1 MKTRPSFLVMLCI
14 FTVVLSTDA
23 QNGREGKVPREGF
36 DLFYRE
42 YGSGAP
48 LVVLSGGPGFDC
60 DYMMPV
66 AAEIS
71 KTNRAILIELR
82 GTGRSLPKSINP
94 DTVNLK
100 AYLSDLEALRT
111 HLKLDRW
118 TLLGHSAGGMLSMH
132 YAAAYPEH
140 VDRLVLAGPGPIA
153 TQFADAQ
160 GDNAMMR
167 MLPEEKEE
175 LRNPNLSRAEAIR
188 IALPGSFFDRSKALQ
203 MAKEF
208 NPESFHEE
216 VSDILLRELMPPKGG
231 LRPDLRDFN
240 RPVLIVAGRQDPLD
254 PVAQYETH
262 LALRNSTLRFI
273 PRCGHFPWIEQ
284 PDEFFRVVHEFLNE
298 SAKR

>member
-216 VSDILLRELMPPKGG
+216 VSDILLRELMPPKGD

>member
-1 MKTRPSFLVMLCI
+1 MNIGSSFLLMLSI
-14 FTVVLSTDA
+14 LMAVPSTEA
-23 QNGREGKVPREGF
+23 RNGREGKVPREGF
-36 DLFYRE
+36 DLSYTE

-48 LVVLSGGPGFDC
+48 VVILSGGPGFDC
-60 DYMMPV
+60 DYMLPV
-66 AAEIS
+66 ATEVS

-82 GTGRSLPKSINP
+82 GTGRSLPKTINP
-94 DTVNLK
+94 ETINLK

-111 HLKLDRW
+111 HLQLDRW
-118 TLLGHSAGGMLSMH
+118 TLLGHSAGGMLSIH
-132 YAAAYPEH
+132 YAAAYPGH

-167 MLPEEKEE
+167 MLPEEREK

-208 NPESFHEE
+208 DPESFHEE
-216 VSDILLRELMPPKGG
+216 VSNILLRELMPPKGD

-254 PVAQYETH
+254 PVVQYETH
-262 LALRNSTLRFI
+262 LALGNSTLRFI
-273 PRCGHFPWIEQ
+273 PRCGHFLWIEQ
-284 PDEFFRVVHEFLNE
+284 PDEFFRIVHEFLNG
-298 SAKR
+298 SADR